1 MQKTSPAQLSKLQP
15 DLIKLV
21 KLLQEDLRQRCDEVE
36 QVNAPLLA
44 EYAQAQQAQ
53 RTQETFQAW
62 RENYLN
68 QVAVAW
74 VLACVFVRYL
84 EDYDLI
90 EECWLAGVGA
100 RKAEASE
107 RYLAFFRAHPEWSDR
122 EFFHDI
128 FDQVARLPGCHDL
141 FGRDRNPLWKVGIS
155 GDGAKKL
162 REFFAEVDPSSGDLL
177 RTFVKPLVWGQGQWG
192 DGTWG
197 ESRLLGDLYQNLSE
211 EAQKKYALLQTP
223 DFVEEF
229 ILDRTLDPA
238 IAEFGLEN
246 VKIID
251 PTCGSGHFLLGSFA
265 RLLKAWQAKSTENI
279 RVLARRA
286 IEAVHGVDINP
297 FAVAI
302 ARFRLVIAF
311 VQACGFSRLRDMPDV
326 KIHVATGDSLLHGNT
341 LCSARGWGVQELCDW
356 LPEAFAAG
364 DFEDAS
370 AILSKRYEAVLG
382 NPPYITVRDKA
393 QGNEIRSRYKTA
405 YMKYSLAVPFK
416 EKFWDLAVEAKGT
429 QRAGFIG
436 MITANSFMK
445 REFGSRLIEEFFP
458 RIDLTHVLDT
468 SGAYIPGH
476 GTPTVILFGRNRS
489 PVLPT
494 VRAVLGIRGEP
505 STPAEPAQG
514 LVWRSIVDL
523 VDQPGA
529 QSAFVSVADFDRGT
543 FGKHPWSI
551 GGGGASELKDNI
563 ESSSPRRLCDVV
575 DEVGVL
581 GMTNA
586 DEILIMPQALPSR
599 LRLDPKFFRTLALGD
614 EVRDYL
620 VSGGT
625 VAYVPYS
632 DAGLFRLDEL
642 GNVSSYLWIYRTI
655 LGSRV
660 TFSRKTYFQEGLP
673 WWKWHQIALYRLKTP
688 LTIAF
693 AEVATHN
700 HFVLDRGGKVF
711 NRTAPIIKLPEGAN
725 EEDHLGLLGLLNSS
739 TANFWARQVCFPK
752 GGDYVGTEGARVVQ
766 TVWADRLQRDG
777 SKVAAFPIPPRH
789 ILVLELARA
798 LDQFASQYSAL
809 EPSCIASQYPPGQW
823 QLSAREHAQ
832 QQIRAQMI
840 ALQEELDWL
849 SYQLYG
855 VLEKAPLAGQLP
867 PIQLGERA
875 FEIALA
881 RSGEETSWF
890 SRHNSTPIPEVPV
903 HWSAEYRAVV
913 EERLQLIASHPEI
926 ALLEKPEH
934 KRRWQQQAWS
944 ERVKAA
950 VQQWLGDRL
959 EDTLK
964 QREHLISASRLSDEL
979 AQDRDFVQALGV
991 YLGSDDFDITKQVT
1005 ALVQPQSV
1013 AYLAAQRYSE
1023 SGLRIRADW
1032 EATWALQRRQDAGDE
1047 VGDIPVPPKYGQK
1060 DFARPEYWSLRGKL
1074 DVPKERFISY
1084 PGAEREA
1091 ADGSPVLGWAGWNHL
1106 QRAQALASY
1115 LAERR
1120 EEDGWGVERVTPLLA
1135 GLAELLPWLKQWHN
1149 EVDEQ
1154 TGERMG
1160 DYFESFLGE
1169 QMRELELTAKDLAD
1183 WRPAAAKSKAK
1194 AKKA

>member
-36 QVNAPLLA
+36 EVNAPLLA

-53 RTQETFQAW
+53 RTQETFHAW

-100 RKAEASE
+100 RRAEASE
-107 RYLAFFRAHPEWSDR
+107 RYLAFFRAHPDWSDR

-128 FDQVARLPGCHDL
+128 FDQVAKLPGCHDL
-141 FGRDRNPLWKVGIS
+141 FSRDRNPLWKVGIS

-177 RTFVKPLVWGQGQWG
+177 RTFMKPLVWGQGQWG
-192 DGTWG
+192 EGNWG

-238 IAEFGLEN
+238 LAEFGLEH

-251 PTCGSGHFLLGSFA
+251 PTCGSGHFLLGAFA

-286 IEAVHGVDINP
+286 VEAVHGVDINP

-302 ARFRLVIAF
+302 ARFRLVVAF

-341 LCSARGWGVQELCDW
+341 LCSARGWGVQELCAW
-356 LPEAFAAG
+356 LPEAFATG

-370 AILSKRYEAVLG
+370 AILSKRYEAVVG

-458 RIDLTHVLDT
+458 RVDLTHVLDT

-476 GTPTVILFGRNRS
+476 GTPTVILMGRNRS
-489 PVLPT
+489 PVLTT

-505 STPAEPAQG
+505 SAPADPSQG

-523 VDQPGA
+523 LDQPGA
-529 QSAFVSVADFDRGT
+529 QSAFVSVTEFDRAA

-551 GGGGASELKDNI
+551 GGGGASELKDKL
-563 ESSSPRRLCDVV
+563 ESVAVTSLGELADSIGISSFTLEDDVFLLPQAAVQRRGV
-575 DEVGVL
+575 DLWLTRPMLVG
-581 GMTNA
+581 
-586 DEILIMPQALPSR
+586 DEIRDYTASPTQSALFLYDSEFAPLLNLPPSEPA
-599 LRLDPKFFRTLALGD
+599 LQHFWPFRTGLDKNLLFGNKTKK
-614 EVRDYL
+614 E
-620 VSGGT
+620 SGLQHYEFG
-625 VAYVPYS
+625 
-632 DAGLFRLDEL
+632 RL
-642 GNVSSYLWIYRTI
+642 
-655 LGSRV
+655 
-660 TFSRKTYFQEGLP
+660 TYTKL
-673 WWKWHQIALYRLKTP
+673 RTP
-688 LTIAF
+688 LSIAF
-693 AEVATHN
+693 AEISTHN

-711 NRTAPIIKLPEGAN
+711 NRTAPIIKLPREAG
-725 EEDHLGLLGLLNSS
+725 EDDHLALLGLLCSS
-739 TANFWARQVCFPK
+739 GGLFWFKQVCHNK
-752 GGDYVGTEGARVVQ
+752 GNGGIGGGISDEAWEQRMVFASTVLGT
-766 TVWADRLQRDG
+766 
-777 SKVAAFPIPPRH
+777 FPIPPTH
-789 ILVLELARA
+789 TKVLSMARA
-798 LDQFASQYSAL
+798 LDELASQYCAL
-809 EPSCIASQYPPGQW
+809 EPSSITSRHLPNLW
-823 QLSAREHAQ
+823 QLSAREQAQ
-832 QQIRAQMI
+832 QKVRAQMFS
-840 ALQEELDWL
+840 LQEELDWL

-855 VLEKAPLAGQLP
+855 VLEQAPLADQAP
-867 PIQLGERA
+867 PIHLGERA
-875 FEIALA
+875 FEIAMA
-881 RSGEETSWF
+881 CSGEETTWF
-890 SRHNSTPIPEVPV
+890 SRHNSTAIQEFPE
-903 HWSAEYRAVV
+903 HWPADYRALVV
-913 EERLQLIASHPEI
+913 ERLQLIASHPEI

-944 ERVKAA
+944 ERVKVA
-950 VQQWLGDRL
+950 VQQWLGDRI
-959 EDTLK
+959 EDALK

-979 AQDRDFVQALGV
+979 TQDPDFVQALGV
-991 YLGSDDFDITKQVT
+991 YLGRDDFDITKQAT

-1013 AYLAAQRYSE
+1013 AYLAALRYSE
-1023 SGLRIRADW
+1023 AGLRIRADW
-1032 EATWALQRRQDAGDE
+1032 EATWALQRRQDAGE
-1047 VGDIPVPPKYGQK
+1047 NVGDIPVPPKYGQK

-1091 ADGSPVLGWAGWNHL
+1091 DGSPVLGWAGWNHL

-1115 LAERR
+1115 VVERR

-1160 DYFESFLGE
+1160 DYFEAFLGE

-1183 WRPAAAKSKAK
+1183 WRPAAKSKVR
-1194 AKKA
+1194 AKK

>member
-36 QVNAPLLA
+36 EVNAPLLA

-177 RTFVKPLVWGQGQWG
+177 RTFVKPVAWGQGQWG
-192 DGTWG
+192 EGSWG

-238 IAEFGLEN
+238 LAEFGLEH

-251 PTCGSGHFLLGSFA
+251 PTCGSGHFLLGAFA
-265 RLLKAWQAKSTENI
+265 RLLKAWQAKSNDNV

-286 IEAVHGVDINP
+286 LEAVHGVDINP

-326 KIHVATGDSLLHGNT
+326 KIHVATGDSLLHANT
-341 LCSARGWGVQELCDW
+341 LCSARGWGVQELSDW
-356 LPEAFAAG
+356 LPEAFATG

-370 AILSKRYEAVLG
+370 AILSKRYEAVVG

-393 QGNEIRSRYKTA
+393 QGNEVRSRYKTA

-458 RIDLTHVLDT
+458 RVDLTHVLDT

-529 QSAFVSVADFDRGT
+529 QSAFVSVTEFDRGT

-551 GGGGASELKDNI
+551 GGGGASELKDKI
-563 ESSSPRRLCDVV
+563 ESVATSLLGDSADSIGFASFTGQ
-575 DEVGVL
+575 DEVFASPFGVL
-581 GMTNA
+581 NRWAIPGQFVRPFV
-586 DEILIMPQALPSR
+586 E
-599 LRLDPKFFRTLALGD
+599 G
-614 EVRDYL
+614 EVVRDFEIQRGQTAL
-620 VSGGT
+620 
-625 VAYVPYS
+625 VPYS
-632 DAGLFRLDEL
+632 DDFSLLDLDSIQAISRYLWAYRTPL
-642 GNVSSYLWIYRTI
+642 GNIK
-655 LGSRV
+655 
-660 TFSRKTYFQEGLP
+660 TFGDKT
-673 WWKWHQIALYRLKTP
+673 KT
-688 LTIAF
+688 
-693 AEVATHN
+693 E
-700 HFVLDRGGKVF
+700 
-711 NRTAPIIKLPEGAN
+711 
-725 EEDHLGLLGLLNSS
+725 
-739 TANFWARQVCFPK
+739 
-752 GGDYVGTEGARVVQ
+752 
-766 TVWADRLQRDG
+766 
-777 SKVAAFPIPPRH
+777 
-789 ILVLELARA
+789 
-798 LDQFASQYSAL
+798 
-809 EPSCIASQYPPGQW
+809 
-823 QLSAREHAQ
+823 
-832 QQIRAQMI
+832 
-840 ALQEELDWL
+840 
-849 SYQLYG
+849 
-855 VLEKAPLAGQLP
+855 AGQ
-867 PIQLGERA
+867 
-875 FEIALA
+875 
-881 RSGEETSWF
+881 
-890 SRHNSTPIPEVPV
+890 
-903 HWSAEYRAVV
+903 
-913 EERLQLIASHPEI
+913 
-926 ALLEKPEH
+926 
-934 KRRWQQQAWS
+934 AW
-944 ERVKAA
+944 
-950 VQQWLGDRL
+950 W
-959 EDTLK
+959 
-964 QREHLISASRLSDEL
+964 
-979 AQDRDFVQALGV
+979 
-991 YLGSDDFDITKQVT
+991 
-1005 ALVQPQSV
+1005 
-1013 AYLAAQRYSE
+1013 
-1023 SGLRIRADW
+1023 
-1032 EATWALQRRQDAGDE
+1032 
-1047 VGDIPVPPKYGQK
+1047 
-1060 DFARPEYWSLRGKL
+1060 
-1074 DVPKERFISY
+1074 
-1084 PGAEREA
+1084 
-1091 ADGSPVLGWAGWNHL
+1091 GW
-1106 QRAQALASY
+1106 
-1115 LAERR
+1115 
-1120 EEDGWGVERVTPLLA
+1120 
-1135 GLAELLPWLKQWHN
+1135 
-1149 EVDEQ
+1149 
-1154 TGERMG
+1154 
-1160 DYFESFLGE
+1160 
-1169 QMRELELTAKDLAD
+1169 
-1183 WRPAAAKSKAK
+1183 
-1194 AKKA
+1194 